1 MPNLPPSPRG
11 TLFASALGFV
21 VVLLDVS
28 VVNVALD
35 DLRRTWHADM
45 ATLQWVVNAY
55 TLVFAALLLTSG
67 ALGDRLGARRVFLAG
82 FAVFTLASVACGLAP
97 GEQTLIAARLLQGLG
112 AALLVPNSLS
122 MLQRAFKNPQARSH
136 AVGWWGAAGGI
147 APVSYTHL
155 TLPTS
160 DLV

>member
-45 ATLQWVVNAY
+45 ATLQWVVNA
-55 TLVFAALLLTSG
+55 LS
-67 ALGDRLGARRVFLAG
+67 
-82 FAVFTLASVACGLAP
+82 
-97 GEQTLIAARLLQGLG
+97 LI
-112 AALLVPNSLS
+112 
-122 MLQRAFKNPQARSH
+122 H
-136 AVGWWGAAGGI
+136 I
-147 APVSYTHL
+147 
-155 TLPTS
+155 
-160 DLV
+160 